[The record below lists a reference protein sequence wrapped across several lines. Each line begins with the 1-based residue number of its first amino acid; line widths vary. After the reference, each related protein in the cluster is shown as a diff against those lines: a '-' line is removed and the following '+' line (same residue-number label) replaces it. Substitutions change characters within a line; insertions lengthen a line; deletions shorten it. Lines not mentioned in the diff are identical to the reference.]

1 MYRARKFTA
10 IDIKAVLPTHSRPK
24 RPHIFVL
31 IDIRSRFPAQ
41 SDAEGSLGAV
51 PTMPFRSRRSTM
63 RPAREFNVVL
73 RARDKQVCSLQDHND
88 ALKAQLD
95 AYDRRLTNARA
106 NAHADARAYQLQ
118 ERKIEQLRMK
128 LRDVRAASAAQRR
141 ELEDARR
148 ESEMQ
153 RERVAEAQE
162 ENTRH
167 LARIAE
173 LEEALQAKS
182 SPVPTTDSEG
192 LEYEGVS
199 CDDILDVLA
208 QVTIDL
214 EAATRMT
221 EEIFSTDQLPDS
233 ILRTAHVNRVEMGIQ
248 TVPGHLSGPNQSGD
262 FRRPLRGAEG
272 VEGPVLPA
280 AASEGDQRRI
290 RELEADLKNV
300 RGLNEELCNVAEE
313 AARQD
318 RQTINH
324 LKATADEYRSEIES
338 LEAQVVLY
346 RTLLKES
353 HAFNDDLE
361 ESHNSIMA
369 CKDAFIEELRDKVK
383 ELATSEAWSQQRE
396 ASLQEAQDKLAAADI
411 EILDLRLELEGAQR
425 NAVKSTNRI
434 IQLEAEASAAR
445 HRFQT
450 TEVANGDLRE
460 ELGVASERVYALED
474 ELVAAQGRLDN
485 AKSTIRQL
493 RHEVE
498 ETLARIPNNLK
509 DDIHDVNDT
518 DSASDEGS
526 IDTLVMDPD
535 DHSHLLPPS
544 KVKDVDSP
552 SSANQDKQFTHDIA
566 PTSVRDLEARL
577 EAMTLKFEAAEAAR
591 ICGEDVED
599 ILRTKLQALSRVNL
613 CPEKQFSSS
622 MAFFTPIKSDPD
634 VRPDSPSEEWHG
646 LPTIPE
652 EDERSASP
660 TPQRVA
666 LPRIQTSSIIVAKN
680 AMSTPATAESPLL
693 PSPTLSDIW
702 FSDIRV
708 SLALVDEESS
718 VLDWDLPSPGVD
730 SDSS

>member
-1 MYRARKFTA
+1 M
-10 IDIKAVLPTHSRPK
+10 S
-24 RPHIFVL
+24 
-31 IDIRSRFPAQ
+31 
-41 SDAEGSLGAV
+41 
-51 PTMPFRSRRSTM
+51 FRSRRSTM

-73 RARDKQVCSLQDHND
+73 RARDKQVTSLQDHND
-88 ALKAQLD
+88 VLKAQLD
-95 AYDRRLTNARA
+95 AYERRLTNARA

-118 ERKIEQLRMK
+118 ERKIEQLRLK

-141 ELEDARR
+141 ELEDSRR

-153 RERVAEAQE
+153 REQLAEAQGG
-162 ENTRH
+162 NIRY

-173 LEEALQAKS
+173 LEGGLQAKS
-182 SPVPTTDSEG
+182 SPVPTSDADD

-221 EEIFSTDQLPDS
+221 EEIFSSDQLPDS
-233 ILRTAHVNRVEMGIQ
+233 IPRTSHANRVEMGIQ
-248 TVPGHLSGPNQSGD
+248 TVSGDISGANQSGD
-262 FRRPLRGAEG
+262 FRRP
-272 VEGPVLPA
+272 
-280 AASEGDQRRI
+280 SEGDQHRI

-300 RGLNEELCNVAEE
+300 RGLKEELRNTAEE

-318 RQTINH
+318 RQTIKD
-324 LKATADEYRSEIES
+324 LEMTADEYRSEMEN
-338 LEAQVVLY
+338 LEAQVLLY
-346 RTLLKES
+346 RTLLEES
-353 HAFNDDLE
+353 RAFSDDLE
-361 ESHNSIMA
+361 ESHNSIMV
-369 CKDAFIEELRDKVK
+369 CKDAFIEELREKVK

-396 ASLQEAQDKLAAADI
+396 ASLHDAQDKLAAADI

-445 HRFQT
+445 HRLQT
-450 TEVANGDLRE
+450 TDVANGDLKE

-485 AKSTIRQL
+485 AESTIRQL

-498 ETLARIPNNLK
+498 ETLARIPNK

-535 DHSHLLPPS
+535 MDPDEHSQPLPLS
-544 KVKDVDSP
+544 KIKDVDSP
-552 SSANQDKQFTHDIA
+552 SSANQDKQFSHDTA

-577 EAMTLKFEAAEAAR
+577 EAMTLKYEAAEAAR

-622 MAFFTPIKSDPD
+622 TAFLSIKSDPD
-634 VRPDSPSEEWHG
+634 ARPDNPSEEWHS

-652 EDERSASP
+652 EDERSTSP
-660 TPQRVA
+660 TPLRVA
-666 LPRIQTSSIIVAKN
+666 LPRIQTSSIVAAKN
-680 AMSTPATAESPLL
+680 AVSMPVTAESPLL